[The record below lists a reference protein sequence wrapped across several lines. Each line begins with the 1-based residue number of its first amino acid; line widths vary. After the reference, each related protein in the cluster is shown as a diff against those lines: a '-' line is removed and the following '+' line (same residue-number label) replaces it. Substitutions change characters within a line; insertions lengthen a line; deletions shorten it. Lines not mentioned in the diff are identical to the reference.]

1 MSALNYTEEIF
12 NILSRGGFI
21 SNNSISP
28 KIRRIYDA
36 IEDHQADYDEY
47 FSGIGFHLEAGDGYF
62 FFTRKE
68 QKVDLQRKLEAV
80 GKWIDYLTFLKT
92 YNSTFGPGLVFSA
105 ADIVV
110 RINCDMELKELAGK
124 LFTEK
129 KSYDEIVDKLI
140 AEMERMGFI
149 EQQNELEKTWKV
161 LSSFHYIEELIDC
174 ISITDDTEYEDADK
188 AMADKVISDK
198 SDKEE
203 KEAQA

>member
-1 MSALNYTEEIF
+1 MSTLSYTEEIF

-21 SNNSISP
+21 SNNSISS
-28 KIRRIYDA
+28 KNRRIYDA

-68 QKVDLQRKLEAV
+68 AKVDLQRKLEAV
-80 GKWIDYLTFLKT
+80 GKWIDYLSFLKT
-92 YNSTFGPGLVFSA
+92 YNSTFGSGLVFSA

-174 ISITDDTEYEDADK
+174 ISITDDTEENDADK
-188 AMADKVISDK
+188 AIADQVISGK

-203 KEAQA
+203 KEVQA

>member
-36 IEDHQADYDEY
+36 IEDHLADYDEY
-47 FSGIGFHLEAGDGYF
+47 FCGIGFHLEAGDGYF
-62 FFTRKE
+62 FFSRKE
-68 QKVDLQRKLEAV
+68 AKVDLQRKLEAV

-92 YNSTFGPGLVFSA
+92 YNSAFGSGLVFSA

-110 RINCDMELKELAGK
+110 RINCDMELKDLAGK
-124 LFTEK
+124 LFSEK

-161 LSSFHYIEELIDC
+161 LSSFHYIEDLIDC
-174 ISITDDTEYEDADK
+174 ITITDDTEDEDAGNV
-188 AMADKVISDK
+188 MIDKVISDK
-198 SDKEE
+198 AGKGAKEE
-203 KEAQA
+203 QA

>member
-1 MSALNYTEEIF
+1 MSVLSYTEEIF

-21 SNNSISP
+21 SNNSNSP

-36 IEDHQADYDEY
+36 IEDNMADYDEY
-47 FSGIGFHLEAGDGYF
+47 FCGIGFRLEAGDGYF

-68 QKVDLQRKLEAV
+68 AKVDLQRKLEAV

-92 YNSTFGPGLVFSA
+92 YNSAFGPGLVFSA

-149 EQQNELEKTWKV
+149 EQHNVLERTWKV
-161 LSSFHYIEELIDC
+161 LASFHYIEELIDC
-174 ISITDDTEYEDADK
+174 ISITDDSDDEDADNTIAEK
-188 AMADKVISDK
+188 T
-198 SDKEE
+198 DKEM
-203 KEAQA
+203 KA

>member
-1 MSALNYTEEIF
+1 MSTLSYTEEIF
-12 NILSRGGFI
+12 NILSRGGFF

-36 IEDHQADYDEY
+36 IEDHLDDYDEY
-47 FSGIGFHLEAGDGYF
+47 FCGIGFHLEAGDGYF

-68 QKVDLQRKLEAV
+68 AKVDLQRKLEAV
-80 GKWIDYLTFLKT
+80 EKWIDILTFLKT
-92 YNSTFGPGLVFSA
+92 YNSAFGSGLVFSA

-110 RINCDMELKELAGK
+110 RINCDMELKDLAGK
-124 LFTEK
+124 LFSEK
-129 KSYDEIVDKLI
+129 KSYDEIVEKLI

-174 ISITDDTEYEDADK
+174 ISITDDTEEGDADK
-188 AMADKVISDK
+188 AITDNNG
-198 SDKEE
+198 KEE
-203 KEAQA
+203 QA